1 MQSTIK
7 KSLLGLA
14 LATAIAGCTDSKQ
27 YETSYCSLV
36 DVSGTY
42 AGEKSSVVN
51 TVKAG
56 IVPQMIPGDS
66 LFFVKI
72 DSNSY
77 SEDNLI
83 TKLTLDYRPTRA
95 NSQKLAVAGKLD
107 DFGKGKARSN
117 LTDIS
122 GALMLC
128 SDYLK
133 ATRSG
138 TKVMFVFSDM
148 NEEFPAGVV
157 RKFADDEFD
166 GIDIVAMNII
176 KLNKDSVNPE
186 VYRNRLK
193 QWHQRA
199 TASGARSWN
208 TLIDVTKIP
217 EYILQVKS

>member
-1 MQSTIK
+1 MQTTIK
-7 KSLLGLA
+7 HALLAVA
-14 LATAIAGCTDSKQ
+14 LAASAAACTDSKQ
-27 YETSYCSLV
+27 YETSYCSLI
-36 DVSGTY
+36 DISGTY
-42 AGEKSSVVN
+42 AGEKATVVN

-56 IVPQMIPGDS
+56 IVPEMIPGDS

-77 SEDNLI
+77 SEDNLV

-95 NSQKLAVAGKLD
+95 NSQKLAVAQKLD
-107 DFGKGKARSN
+107 EFGKGTARSN

-122 GALMLC
+122 GGLMLC

-133 ATRSG
+133 STGSG
-138 TKVMFVFSDM
+138 KKVMFVFSDM
-148 NEEFPAGVV
+148 NEELPNGVI

-176 KLNKDSVNPE
+176 KLNKDSANPE
-186 VYRNRLK
+186 VYRKRLE
-193 QWHQRA
+193 QWQQRT
-199 TASGARSWN
+199 TASGARSWH
-208 TLIDVTKIP
+208 TLIDGSKIP

>member
-1 MQSTIK
+1 MQAFINYA
-7 KSLLGLA
+7 LLAVA
-14 LATAIAGCTDSKQ
+14 LAASVAGCSDNKQ
-27 YETSYCSLV
+27 YETSYCALV

-42 AGEKSSVVN
+42 AGEKSTVVK

-56 IVPQMIPGDS
+56 IVPQMIPGDN

-77 SEDNLI
+77 SEDNLV
-83 TKLTLDYRPTRA
+83 TKMTLDYRPTMA
-95 NSQKLAVAGKLD
+95 NNQKLAVAQKLD
-107 DFGKGKARSN
+107 EFGKGNARSN

-133 ATRSG
+133 ATGTG

-148 NEEFPAGVV
+148 NEELPAGVV
-157 RKFADDEFD
+157 RKFADDEFE

-176 KLNKDSVNPE
+176 KLNKDSANPE
-186 VYRNRLK
+186 VYRKRLE
-193 QWHQRA
+193 QWNKR
-199 TASGARSWN
+199 TLASGARSWN
-208 TLIDVTKIP
+208 TLIDATKIQ
-217 EYILQVKS
+217 EYIVKVKS

>member
-1 MQSTIK
+1 MQTTIK
-7 KSLLGLA
+7 NVLLA
-14 LATAIAGCTDSKQ
+14 ATIATAVAGCTDSKE
-27 YETSYCSLV
+27 YETSFCSLI
-36 DVSGTY
+36 DISGTY
-42 AGEKSSVVN
+42 AGEKASVVN

-77 SEDNLI
+77 SEENLV

-95 NSQKLAVAGKLD
+95 NSQKLAVAHELD
-107 DFGKGKARSN
+107 EFGKGKARSK

-133 ATRSG
+133 STQSG
-138 TKVMFVFSDM
+138 TRVMFVFSDM
-148 NEEFPAGVV
+148 NEELPAGVV

-176 KLNKDSVNPE
+176 KLNKDSINPE
-186 VYRNRLK
+186 VYRNRLE
-193 QWHQRA
+193 QWHQR
-199 TASGARSWN
+199 TITSGARSWN
-208 TLIDVTKIP
+208 TLIDATRIP

>member
-1 MQSTIK
+1 MIK
-7 KSLLGLA
+7 NTLLAITL
-14 LATAIAGCTDSKQ
+14 LTLVTACSDSKQ
-27 YETSYCSLV
+27 YETSYCALV

-42 AGEKSSVVN
+42 AGEKSKVVN

-66 LFFVKI
+66 MFFVMI

-77 SEDNLI
+77 SEDNLV
-83 TKLTLDYRPTRA
+83 TKLTLDYRPTKA
-95 NSQKLAVAGKLD
+95 NSQKLAVAQKLD
-107 DFGKGKARSN
+107 EFGKGKARSKM
-117 LTDIS
+117 TDIS

-133 ATRSG
+133 ATGSG
-138 TKVMFVFSDM
+138 KKVVFVFSDM
-148 NEEFPAGVV
+148 NEELPAGVV

-176 KLNKDSVNPE
+176 KLNKDSANPE
-186 VYRNRLK
+186 VYRKRLA
-193 QWHQRA
+193 QWQQRA
-199 TASGARSWN
+199 AASGARSWN
-208 TLIDVTKIP
+208 TLIDATKIP